1 MNSDFMNKREMVHN
15 GIMEF
20 SFRRKTSRNILK
32 GKNEVENNKTLTS

>member
-1 MNSDFMNKREMVHN
+1 MNSDFMNKREMVRN

-32 GKNEVENNKTLTS
+32 GKNGLENNKTLTS

>member
-20 SFRRKTSRNILK
+20 SFRIKTSRNSSR
-32 GKNEVENNKTLTS
+32 GKNGLENNKTLKS